1 MRIKR
6 KKRMTLYQKKKEQEQ
21 QKMRKRMRKE
31 RKERKKNMR
40 ARRARLDGMEKE
52 ELMRWKEK
60 EKKHGM
66 VGMGERARMAE
77 KSGWTVRSMML

>member
-1 MRIKR
+1 
-6 KKRMTLYQKKKEQEQ
+6 
-21 QKMRKRMRKE
+21 
-31 RKERKKNMR
+31 MR